1 LALIT
6 VGYLLIFVNP
16 TDAIWM
22 SIAWFIAG
30 LGIAPALGTMSAII
44 GATVKTSDAP
54 EAYGWAGTGQLMGY
68 SAGAA
73 LAGIAIEVVS
83 PTASLLIAVVFGL
96 GATLV
101 ALMSLSITPALG
113 KQSTETQSL
122 PIIKE

>member
-1 LALIT
+1 
-6 VGYLLIFVNP
+6 
-16 TDAIWM
+16 
-22 SIAWFIAG
+22 
-30 LGIAPALGTMSAII
+30 
-44 GATVKTSDAP
+44 
-54 EAYGWAGTGQLMGY
+54 MGY

-101 ALMSLSITPALG
+101 ALMSLGITPALG
-113 KQSTETQSL
+113 KHQTDTQSL